1 MAYGLTFVIHPEN
14 QELSLGLFQKT
25 IEDVHRLIR
34 DVDYALTRERGPRRW
49 VVQELHSS
57 TPTITLRPLLE
68 NEELVE
74 AIVNGVHIVS
84 QGSLEPPAHFG
95 EDALDDLIRM
105 RRLFSGRDRVKRIE
119 FCRNG
124 HVGVAERDIVD
135 KAKKILKGGY
145 WALGS
150 IEGTLEA
157 VNFHGNPTF
166 TIWDRVSRAPIR
178 CYFYKERDWK
188 DRVKGLL
195 EKRVLVRGK
204 VNYFRNGLPRS
215 IANIQEIE
223 DMTPSPGLPKATF
236 GSIPSKEA
244 AEDVV
249 SFLRSVREGR

>member
-1 MAYGLTFVIHPEN
+1 MAYSLTFVISPEER
-14 QELSLGLFQKT
+14 ELSLGLFQKT
-25 IEDVHRLIR
+25 IEDIHRLIR
-34 DVDYALTRERGPRRW
+34 DVDYAVTKERGIRRW
-49 VVQELHSS
+49 VIQELHASE
-57 TPTITLRPLLE
+57 PTITLRPLLD

-84 QGSLEPPAHFG
+84 QGSLEPPPHFG
-95 EDALDDLIRM
+95 EEALDDLIRM
-105 RRLFSGRDRVKRIE
+105 RRLFSGRDRVKRIA
-119 FCRNG
+119 FHYNG
-124 HVGVAERDIVD
+124 HVGVAERDIGD
-135 KAKKILKGGY
+135 KAERIMKEGY

-157 VNFHGNPTF
+157 VNLHGNPTF

-178 CYFYKERDWK
+178 CYFHKERDWM

-215 IANIQEIE
+215 IANIEEIE
-223 DMTPSPGLPKATF
+223 DMTPSAGLPKATF

-249 SFLRSVREGR
+249 SFLRSAREGR